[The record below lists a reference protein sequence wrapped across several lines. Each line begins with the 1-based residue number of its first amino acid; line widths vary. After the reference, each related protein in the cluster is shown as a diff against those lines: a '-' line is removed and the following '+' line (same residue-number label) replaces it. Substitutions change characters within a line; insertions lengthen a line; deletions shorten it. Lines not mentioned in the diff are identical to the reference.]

1 MLEGIPTSRIAEAVT
16 SGALV
21 ISDQNGFLKKFF
33 GDSVLYYDA
42 FASSAQIYYNIK
54 SHIEWA
60 KANPDKV
67 YLKTKQAYQIFMD
80 NFTIENQLEKLFS
93 LTQGK

>member
-1 MLEGIPTSRIAEAVT
+1 M
-16 SGALV
+16 
-21 ISDQNGFLKKFF
+21 
-33 GDSVLYYDA
+33 LYYDA
-42 FASSAQIYYNIK
+42 FASSAQIYYTIK

-93 LTQGK
+93 LT